1 MSPGITALILICSA
15 VLAKSDCTIDTAT
28 DMLVGLD
35 ANTPIECL
43 MNSEALV
50 AQSALAPQLE
60 KNQYLMV
67 VCVPKETV
75 AGILQRMGDDDD
87 PPPFVHSTYALHPPP
102 APPP

>member
-1 MSPGITALILICSA
+1 
-15 VLAKSDCTIDTAT
+15 
-28 DMLVGLD
+28 
-35 ANTPIECL
+35 

-60 KNQYLMV
+60 KDQYLKV
-67 VCVPKETV
+67 VCVPRETV

-87 PPPFVHSTYALHPPP
+87 PPPSVHSTYALHPPP